1 MPLAGGWSGRRV
13 KHVQYAPVAVLHF
26 PKDKKVRD
34 SVHARL
40 AQRMAEKAQKEHD
53 LGQLYQFAHKKQ
65 LELELAFAEG
75 MVVLMYLQS
84 ELLCLD
90 PQELEE
96 LLRESAEVSAV
107 APGAGEQAN

>member
-1 MPLAGGWSGRRV
+1 
-13 KHVQYAPVAVLHF
+13 
-26 PKDKKVRD
+26 
-34 SVHARL
+34 
-40 AQRMAEKAQKEHD
+40 MAEKAQKEHD

-65 LELELAFAEG
+65 LELELAFEEG